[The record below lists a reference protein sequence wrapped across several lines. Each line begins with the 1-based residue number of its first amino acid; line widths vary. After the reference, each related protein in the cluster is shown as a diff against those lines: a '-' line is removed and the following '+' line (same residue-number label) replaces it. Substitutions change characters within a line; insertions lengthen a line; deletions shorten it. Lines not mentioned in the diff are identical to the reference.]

1 MAQTINTILAS
12 IANVGYLT
20 FGVFVLVSVLLWKIH
35 PVLGILGVVATIAK
49 LLGYI

>member
-1 MAQTINTILAS
+1 MITTINLILAK
-12 IANVGYLT
+12 IAAVGYFT
-20 FGVFVLVSVLLWKIH
+20 FGIFVLVSVLLWKIH